1 MTYWR
6 VTVWQERRRK
16 RSEQAGLALKYLLA
30 AVAARTNMLGLV
42 LADENGLVVAAS
54 LSLENAEPIAALAP
68 FRAGR
73 VRVPAHRLPRPPVPI
88 ATMTLD
94 LDGTTLYLC
103 GLGGPEIDTREL
115 EETAI
120 GVVRILFRE
129 P

>member
-1 MTYWR
+1 MWL
-6 VTVWQERRRK
+6 ERRRK
-16 RSEQAGLALKYLLA
+16 RSEHAGLALRYLLA

-42 LADENGLVVAAS
+42 LADEHGLVVAAS
-54 LSLENAEPIAALAP
+54 LSPENAEPVAALAP

-73 VRVPAHRLPRPPVPI
+73 VRLPTHLLPRPPVPM

-103 GLGGPEIDTREL
+103 ALGGPEIDTREL

-120 GVVRILFRE
+120 GVIRILFRE
-129 P
+129 RGSAREAR